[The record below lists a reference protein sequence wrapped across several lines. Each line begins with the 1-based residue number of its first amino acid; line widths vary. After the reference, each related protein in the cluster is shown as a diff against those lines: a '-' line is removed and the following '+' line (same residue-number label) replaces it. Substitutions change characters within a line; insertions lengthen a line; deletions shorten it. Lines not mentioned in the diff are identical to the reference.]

1 MKIKLLVSIL
11 GIVIIGILAFRFSQK
26 KPQDQETPTQEPT
39 SVTVQSVQNAA
50 SHTQKIYYPAI
61 VAGDQQV
68 TVTAGSSGTITTLSF
83 DLGTYVTAGK
93 QLATIDAIGSQSS
106 AGSSGLQ
113 ADQIRALE
121 YDIETS
127 EQIYK
132 RAKDAYKKDHS
143 YANKKTKEIAE
154 IELDA
159 AKTKLAGAID
169 AQHVTAPITGTV
181 IDRTVSVGDSV
192 AIGKPI
198 ATISKTGLTKIQF
211 YVSKDELP
219 FITTGTQITI
229 HADDTQLT
237 GTVTTISPQA
247 DATTKRFLIEA
258 KPNDKTTLSIG
269 SVFTVS
275 FDLTYKV
282 HDQKNL
288 IVPLS
293 AITIG
298 QNTNHIFVA
307 QDNHAQKVS
316 VNIIAVTGEMAEVTG
331 DSITQDMQIIINGSK
346 IVQDGNP
353 ITITQS

>member
-1 MKIKLLVSIL
+1 MKIKLLLSIF
-11 GIVIIGILAFRFSQK
+11 GIVIIGMLAFRFSQK
-26 KPQDQETPTQEPT
+26 KPLTEETLTQEPT
-39 SVTVQSVQNAA
+39 SVTVKSVRDAT
-50 SHTQKIYYPAI
+50 SYIQKIHYPAI

-68 TVTAGSSGTITTLSF
+68 TVTAGSSGTLTTLSF

-93 QLATIDAIGSQSS
+93 KLATIDSIGAQSS

-113 ADQIRALE
+113 ASQIRALE

-132 RAKDAYKKDHS
+132 RAKDVYKKDRS

-169 AQHVTAPITGTV
+169 AQHVTAPIAGTV
-181 IDRTVSVGDSV
+181 IDRPVSVGDSI
-192 AIGKPI
+192 AAGQPI

-211 YVSKDELP
+211 YVSKEELP

-258 KPNDKTTLSIG
+258 KPNDKAALSIG

-282 HDQKNL
+282 HDQKN
-288 IVPLS
+288 IIIPLS

-298 QNTNHIFVA
+298 QNTNHIFVV
-307 QDNHAQKVS
+307 QDDHAQKITVD
-316 VNIIAVTGEMAEVTG
+316 IISVTGEMAEITG
-331 DSITQDMQIIINGSK
+331 DSITQDMQIIIDGSK

-353 ITITQS
+353 ITLMKS